1 MIKLYTQFGE
11 LIVCNKAE
19 FLGMVPHETVGP
31 KVDLPYITGLNEEIG
46 SFNMINKKLD
56 INSNLQFFSNK
67 HFPKKRMMDVVMEL
81 GTNYMFPETLHCV
94 IVGKNFYLYSDPVVY
109 EFAGKYQ
116 VISKK
121 YQDVYSCSI
130 EHSGIM
136 DKIQRFKA
144 TRLAKRMFPDVLE
157 VDGWLYSC

>member
-56 INSNLQFFSNK
+56 INSLDYASFNISNY
-67 HFPKKRMMDVVMEL
+67 
-81 GTNYMFPETLHCV
+81 NYHP
-94 IVGKNFYLYSDPVVY
+94 
-109 EFAGKYQ
+109 
-116 VISKK
+116 
-121 YQDVYSCSI
+121 SI
-130 EHSGIM
+130 
-136 DKIQRFKA
+136 KA
-144 TRLAKRMFPDVLE
+144 SMIP
-157 VDGWLYSC
+157 